1 MLMTSQLKRN
11 QACVEI
17 SITKQQST
25 VRWSPEMTK
34 ITPLL
39 LFKFARV
46 QFASTFV
53 LLFFVRWKKSYLVT
67 WPQRHVLK
75 YSAQVTLSLC
85 QKGSNTIP
93 SRLSLAFILSL
104 IDLFN
109 KCSLSLS
116 CVACREGN
124 SMLPLTAVPNLRT
137 IPLSVSLWVCILEI
151 TPV

>member
-1 MLMTSQLKRN
+1 MLKFQLQNNSQ
-11 QACVEI
+11 QFE
-17 SITKQQST
+17 
-25 VRWSPEMTK
+25 WSPEMTK

-46 QFASTFV
+46 QFASTFM

-93 SRLSLAFILSL
+93 SRLSLNFILSL

-109 KCSLSLS
+109 KCFLSLS

-137 IPLSVSLWVCILEI
+137 IPLSVFSCAFSKSYLFRFGLWG
-151 TPV
+151 